1 MGVTDKIFQ
10 LARSIFSFHVEVFF
24 LLGMLMASLVKIF
37 FSGSCTTDSKLV
49 SKQLEKCVATW
60 KLVFIFKSCDSL
72 AVTHDMKWP
81 EAMCYVTGSRF
92 KSFVCFIIEEPGVPV
107 IDFKI
112 GALSIAGQKI

>member
-1 MGVTDKIFQ
+1 MENGFLSKNTFFDLVSSDHEK
-10 LARSIFSFHVEVFF
+10 LFSET
-24 LLGMLMASLVKIF
+24 LVLPEI
-37 FSGSCTTDSKLV
+37 FSGSCTTDSKLF

-60 KLVFIFKSCDSL
+60 KLVFIFKSCVSL